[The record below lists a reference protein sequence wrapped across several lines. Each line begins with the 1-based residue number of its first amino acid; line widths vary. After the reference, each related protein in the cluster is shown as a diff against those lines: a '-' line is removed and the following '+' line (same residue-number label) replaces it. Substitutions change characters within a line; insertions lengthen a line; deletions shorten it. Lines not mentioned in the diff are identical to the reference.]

1 MTIIGNSLFA
11 VKEKYAAIIVT
22 KLINIYSAQQVFLKK
37 YLEWERGLRFIINRL
52 ETNFIIKMTQIET
65 LRKVIW
71 QKKIEELFFVLNSKY
86 ASRS

>member
-52 ETNFIIKMTQIET
+52 ETNFLIKMT
-65 LRKVIW
+65 
-71 QKKIEELFFVLNSKY
+71 
-86 ASRS
+86 

>member
-22 KLINIYSAQQVFLKK
+22 KLINIYSAQQLFLKK